1 MWDIKS
7 CILRSKLQRC
17 SEHASCRKRAQTHAS
32 TQLMASV
39 MTEDLDHS
47 MLPVPLAPT
56 AQTVA
61 GYLYHLRHLHPR
73 RHLHLPLLR
82 LRLLLRPHH
91 HRRSRRLRPPH
102 PREAAQIVAFPQTM
116 AFARMAGRAQWRA
129 NTASVRS
136 EPIAPIAGS
145 ASTAWTAHRR
155 VRIRISSSRTRQT
168 RACRAC
174 GRMRVATGSATTSHA
189 RTMIALHHK
198 PSISAF
204 PSTTP
209 PDLIIRSHHGSSVA
223 ARSSCPLPSP

>member
-1 MWDIKS
+1 MAAVITAAVACHRTSTMW
-7 CILRSKLQRC
+7 
-17 SEHASCRKRAQTHAS
+17 
-32 TQLMASV
+32 
-39 MTEDLDHS
+39 
-47 MLPVPLAPT
+47 
-56 AQTVA
+56 
-61 GYLYHLRHLHPR
+61 GYLYHLRHLHPL

-174 GRMRVATGSATTSHA
+174 GVTLGAIQAATAPAAHVISSRYVTSFEHCDGVW
-189 RTMIALHHK
+189 
-198 PSISAF
+198 PF
-204 PSTTP
+204 PHLS
-209 PDLIIRSHHGSSVA
+209 R
-223 ARSSCPLPSP
+223 R